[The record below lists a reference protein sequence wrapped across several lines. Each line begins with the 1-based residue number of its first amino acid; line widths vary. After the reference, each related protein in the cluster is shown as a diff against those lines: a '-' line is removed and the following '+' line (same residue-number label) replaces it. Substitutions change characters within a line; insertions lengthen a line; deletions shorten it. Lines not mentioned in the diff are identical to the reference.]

1 MMRPLRRFVGS
12 TRGRLTL
19 IQVVALSIAVAIADV
34 ALYATL
40 SVSQEGESDGV
51 LSSHARRIRA
61 GLEEAGG
68 KVTFQGGEIPGETE
82 GGVAVDAALVG
93 EKGVIVQTSPQPFS
107 DAALAEVAGQVR
119 NPPGG
124 ELWMDLK
131 DVNGVPR
138 RVFAEPLPL
147 AQDAMAV
154 LVVSRSVRELQA
166 TLRLILLLLVLLS
179 LVVVALGGVLAHWLA
194 GRVLTPVRTIAALAR
209 TLSERDLHRR
219 VDTRVPDDE
228 LGELV
233 ATFNGMLARL
243 EASFESLRRF
253 TADASH
259 ELRAPLTLMRTE
271 LEVAL
276 SRARTQEDYIRA
288 LQTLQA
294 EVENL
299 ARTADQLLLLARAD
313 AGALQAARERIDVAD
328 FIHELAAR
336 WQAAAQQRRV
346 ELAVSAPDSG
356 TVVADPGLT
365 RRVLDNLLDNALRYA
380 PALSEISLR
389 ARRAEAEWVF
399 EVEDQGPGVPVE
411 LRPHIFERFARADS
425 ARSRRGGGAGLG
437 LALGAAIAQAQGGSL
452 ELVPGTGTGALFR
465 LRLPEEAVQ
474 RPG

>member
-1 MMRPLRRFVGS
+1 MMRALRRFVGS

-19 IQVVALSIAVAIADV
+19 IQIAALSIAVTIAGA

-51 LSSHARRIRA
+51 LALQARGIKA
-61 GLEEAGG
+61 GLVETEGRL
-68 KVTFQGGEIPGETE
+68 TFQGGEMPGETE
-82 GGVAVDAALVG
+82 GGVAVDAAVVG
-93 EKGVIVQTSPQPFS
+93 EKGVIVQTATHS
-107 DAALAEVAGQVR
+107 LADSSLGDIAGQVR
-119 NPPGG
+119 NTPGG
-124 ELWMDLK
+124 ELWIDVK

-138 RVFAEPLPL
+138 RVFAEMLPL
-147 AQDAMAV
+147 NRDPMAV

-166 TLRLILLLLVLLS
+166 TLRLILVLLVVLS
-179 LVVVALGGVLAHWLA
+179 LVVVGLGGILAHWLA
-194 GRVLTPVRTIAALAR
+194 GRVLTPVRTIAGLAR

-219 VDTRVPDDE
+219 VDTKVPDDE

-259 ELRAPLTLMRTE
+259 ELRAPLTLIRTE

-276 SRARTQEDYIRA
+276 TRARSPDDYIHT

-313 AGALQAARERIDVAD
+313 AGALTPARERIDVAD
-328 FIHELAAR
+328 FVHELAAR
-336 WQAAAQQRRV
+336 WQATAAQRRV
-346 ELAVSAPDSG
+346 QLAVSAPDSG
-356 TVVADPGLT
+356 TVLADAGLT

-380 PALSEISLR
+380 PALSEVTIR
-389 ARRAEAEWVF
+389 AQHSDGEWAF
-399 EVEDQGPGVPVE
+399 EVADQGPGVPPE
-411 LRPHIFERFARADS
+411 LRPTIFERFSRADS
-425 ARSRRGGGAGLG
+425 ARSRRSRGAGLG
-437 LALGAAIAQAQGGSL
+437 LALGAAIAQAQGGTL
-452 ELVPGTGTGALFR
+452 ELVPGTATGARFR
-465 LRLPEEAVQ
+465 LRLPEEAVE
-474 RPG
+474 RPR